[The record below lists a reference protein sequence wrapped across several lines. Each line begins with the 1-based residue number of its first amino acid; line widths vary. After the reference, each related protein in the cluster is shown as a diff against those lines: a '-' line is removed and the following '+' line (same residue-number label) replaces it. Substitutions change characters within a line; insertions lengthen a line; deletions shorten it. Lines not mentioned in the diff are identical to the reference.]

1 MLLVGAVV
9 PGNRPIQCMPPCRLD
24 VQQQQQQRRRIDI
37 HWDRGLSF
45 LKIGL
50 RWMRGAVYQ
59 GAGSCGSLAITSTF
73 ASSS

>member
-1 MLLVGAVV
+1 
-9 PGNRPIQCMPPCRLD
+9 MPTLQGLD

-50 RWMRGAVYQ
+50 RWIRGCLSRLAVVDE
-59 GAGSCGSLAITSTF
+59 LAIARIFTSP
-73 ASSS
+73 ASSSRRR